1 MATVDVSVKSALRPD
16 DAWALASDLDRF
28 DEWLTIFGGWR
39 SPVPKQ
45 IEKGTRVAS
54 CVKVKGFRNVINWEV
69 TEYEPP
75 KRLAMKGSGR
85 GGVRITLTLTIDED
99 GAGSRYHLV
108 AKLAGGLL
116 NSPVGNLVAKVLK
129 ADVNKS
135 VSKLAQLQAA

>member
-1 MATVDVSVKSALRPD
+1 
-16 DAWALASDLDRF
+16 
-28 DEWLTIFGGWR
+28 
-39 SPVPKQ
+39 
-45 IEKGTRVAS
+45 
-54 CVKVKGFRNVINWEV
+54 
-69 TEYEPP
+69 
-75 KRLAMKGSGR
+75 MKGSGR